1 MSSISFDTGAVAV
14 ITGAGGGIGY
24 ATARRFAEGGASV
37 ALIDA
42 SDSVHEARDKLAAD
56 TPDVRFESFVADV
69 TSEDELALVRD
80 QVVDAFGRAD
90 HLAIVAGVVQTAA
103 AVEDL
108 TLEEWNRVF
117 GVNSIGVFLTA
128 KTFIPLLKQRPQNTL
143 VAVASY
149 WARTNP
155 PLFAAYSAS
164 KSTVLSLVQTLAAE
178 LAPSGVRVNA
188 VAPGQ
193 INTGMH
199 RNALT
204 SEAESRG
211 ITFEEMKSI
220 EWGKIPLGVAGEPEV
235 IADAVAFLSS
245 PASSYI
251 TGAALDVNGG
261 VVSH

>member
-1 MSSISFDTGAVAV
+1 MTSIAFGEGAVAV
-14 ITGAGGGIGY
+14 ITGAGGGIGL
-24 ATARRFAEGGASV
+24 ATARRFAEAGANV
-37 ALIDA
+37 AMIDA
-42 SDSVHEARDKLAAD
+42 NDSVHGACEQLSEEPGDA
-56 TPDVRFESFVADV
+56 RFESFVADV
-69 TSEDELALVRD
+69 TSEEALADVRD
-80 QVVDAFGRAD
+80 GVVEKFGRVD

-103 AVEDL
+103 SVEEL
-108 TLEEWNRVF
+108 TLAEWNRVF

-128 KTFIPLLKQRPQNTL
+128 KTFIPLLKKQPQSTV

-164 KSTVLSLVQTLAAE
+164 KSTVLSLVQTLAGE
-178 LAPSGVRVNA
+178 LAPAGVRVNG

-211 ITFEEMKSI
+211 ITFEEMKAV

-235 IADAVAFLSS
+235 IADAIAFLSS

-251 TGAALDVNGG
+251 TGATLDVNGG